1 MLLIVGAESGVGQ
14 SLRLA
19 LVSGDWVGLDLHAR
33 LATLVPGCRLI
44 ALGGATEAAIWSNAW
59 ETKGVPPLWTSIP
72 YGYPLPNQKYR
83 VVDARGR
90 DCPDWVNGEL
100 WIGGAGVAAGY
111 RADAELTAHKFVKQN
126 GERWYRTGDMG
137 RYWPD
142 GVLEF
147 LGRTDQQVKIRG
159 HRIELG
165 EIEAALE
172 GCPDIARAIV
182 VATGEKTRSLAAGVV
197 ARQDHTV
204 DPEQLGAFLAER
216 LPSYMIP
223 ERISVFDSLP
233 LSANGKV
240 DRKAI
245 IRLLSAQP
253 ASSEEDV
260 PQGAIELSLAQLW
273 ATLLELPHVD
283 RRRNFFALGGDSL
296 LATQMI
302 EKLKRRFGLE
312 LSLRQ
317 LFTAPTVRD
326 LAVLIAEQRPE
337 IESCSMEEGVL

>member
-1 MLLIVGAESGVGQ
+1 
-14 SLRLA
+14 
-19 LVSGDWVGLDLHAR
+19 
-33 LATLVPGCRLI
+33 
-44 ALGGATEAAIWSNAW
+44 
-59 ETKGVPPLWTSIP
+59 
-72 YGYPLPNQKYR
+72 
-83 VVDARGR
+83 
-90 DCPDWVNGEL
+90 
-100 WIGGAGVAAGY
+100 
-111 RADAELTAHKFVKQN
+111 
-126 GERWYRTGDMG
+126 
-137 RYWPD
+137 
-142 GVLEF
+142 
-147 LGRTDQQVKIRG
+147 
-159 HRIELG
+159 
-165 EIEAALE
+165 
-172 GCPDIARAIV
+172 
-182 VATGEKTRSLAAGVV
+182 
-197 ARQDHTV
+197 
-204 DPEQLGAFLAER
+204 
-216 LPSYMIP
+216 MIP